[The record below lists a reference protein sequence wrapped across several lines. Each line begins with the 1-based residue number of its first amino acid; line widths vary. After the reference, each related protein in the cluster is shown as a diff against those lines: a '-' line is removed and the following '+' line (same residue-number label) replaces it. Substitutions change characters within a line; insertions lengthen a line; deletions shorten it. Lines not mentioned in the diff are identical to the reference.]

1 METSLKYRTR
11 APIRRSMR
19 TRVSAA
25 VLALVLLGAGR
36 AQAQFNAPSKPADGE
51 DFHVEL
57 GLMSW
62 KPTPELTLSTNG
74 LSAAGIDEVDFVK
87 EFDIQDDRFKEFR
100 VTVHPAR
107 KHKINFSSV
116 PVRYNRDAT
125 LERTITFRG
134 RTFPVSVAANAD
146 IKWDL
151 LRIGYEW
158 DFVSASRGLVGV
170 TGDLRYNHV
179 QGVITA
185 ANVGTASTDQKAPI
199 PTVGIVARVYPH
211 PKFSITGE
219 VGGFKVP
226 ESWGQSFQGKFVNAD
241 FYGTLSFT
249 KYVAV
254 QGGYRSVVVDYV
266 VDEDLGDLKLKG
278 TYFGGLVRF

>member
-1 METSLKYRTR
+1 
-11 APIRRSMR
+11 MR
-19 TRVSAA
+19 TRISIA
-25 VLALVLLGAGR
+25 VTALVLLGAGR
-36 AQAQFNAPSKPADGE
+36 AHAQFNAPAKPAPGE

-57 GLMSW
+57 GLMYW
-62 KPTPELTLSTNG
+62 KPTPELTLSTSG
-74 LSAAGIDEVDFVK
+74 LSAAGIDHVDFVK
-87 EFDIQDDRFKEFR
+87 EFDIQDERFKELR
-100 VTVHPAR
+100 VTLHPGR
-107 KHKINFSSV
+107 KHKINFSNV
-116 PVRYNRDAT
+116 PVRYNQDAT

-134 RTFPVSVAANAD
+134 QTFPVSVAANAD

-158 DFVSASRGLVGV
+158 DVVSASRGLLGI
-170 TGDLRYNHV
+170 TADLRYNHV

-199 PTVGIVARVYPH
+199 PAIGFVARAYPH
-211 PKFSITGE
+211 RNFSITAE

-226 ESWGQSFQGKFVNAD
+226 ESWSERFQGKFVNAD

-249 KYVAV
+249 RFLAV
-254 QGGYRSVVVDYV
+254 QGGYRSVVANYV

-278 TYFGGLVRF
+278 VYFGGLVRF